1 MAASAGNASEVMKLD
16 RNNVMICHSERS
28 EESAFSL
35 LSHRI
40 VHALRS
46 RKTRAPYLPGFF
58 PPAALRPN
66 LFGVD
71 LA

>member
-1 MAASAGNASEVMKLD
+1 MKLH
-16 RNNVMICHSERS
+16 RNSAMICHSERS

-40 VHALRS
+40 VWRAS
-46 RKTRAPYLPGFF
+46 QNSKTRAPYLPGFF
-58 PPAALRPN
+58 PPAAARPN
-66 LFGVD
+66 LYGVD